1 MYEAIILTTSA
12 ITYECASLSAPDYFQ
27 TIKNIYIYTHFIPHL
42 LFVSKLIY
50 GKYLKIYSLF

>member
-12 ITYECASLSAPDYFQ
+12 ITYECAFLSVPDYFQ
-27 TIKNIYIYTHFIPHL
+27 TIKNIYIYIHTFHL

-50 GKYLKIYSLF
+50 GKYLKIYSSF